1 MTEQQKLKKATYH
14 LYTFFVS
21 KLIGGL
27 GTTVYT
33 FGISM
38 YVLAMTSSAFYF
50 SMVMLCGILTNT
62 ILSPIAGVVGDRV
75 NRKMLVIGGQAGYV
89 VTMVALTIFTIT
101 NGLSMPAIYVAT
113 VFTAGFT
120 AFSGIAFSSSL
131 ANLIDEPRLQKAMSF
146 NQMAASSAGIGGP
159 IVGGM
164 LFGFASI
171 EVFLIIFA
179 VTSTIVL
186 LLECTINYN
195 LYKKEPVASVST
207 SEATQAPKKP
217 SMFTSFKEGF
227 TYIKTKPILMALLS
241 TTFGLN
247 FFFTCLSVGGDF
259 TLVTILKMP
268 TQQIG
273 FTEAASAVG
282 VILASIY
289 FASTAQV
296 KDPLRLSKHFIL
308 VMSVLVMLASVPLFL
323 NMNLLGNFIYFL
335 VLMFAFG
342 VSNVATNMPIGVL
355 FQTMVSDEYRSRVFG
370 ILNMISMSLMPLA
383 MLIYGI
389 LFDLVPAQYLFIG
402 SGLCLIALT
411 LYTLKSSVL
420 KMGREEAE
428 RIRAQA
434 KAATEATTQNKE
446 MAEPALQT
454 AGTV

>member
-27 GTTVYT
+27 GSTVYT

-38 YVLAMTSSAFYF
+38 YVLAMTGSAFYF
-50 SMVMLCGILTNT
+50 SMVMLCGILTST

-89 VTMVALTIFTIT
+89 VTMVALTVFTIT

-195 LYKKEPVASVST
+195 LYKKEPVAPVKT
-207 SEATQAPKKP
+207 EETQAPKKP

-241 TTFGLN
+241 TSFGLN

-259 TLVTILKMP
+259 TLVTILNMP

-296 KDPLRLSKHFIL
+296 KDPLRLSKHSIL
-308 VMSVLVMLASVPLFL
+308 VMSLLVMLASVPLFL

-370 ILNMISMSLMPLA
+370 ILNMFSMSLMPLA

-402 SGLCLIALT
+402 SGLCLIVLT

-434 KAATEATTQNKE
+434 KATPETTQNNE

-454 AGTV
+454 AANV

>member
-27 GTTVYT
+27 GSTVYT

-38 YVLAMTSSAFYF
+38 YVLAMTGSAFYF
-50 SMVMLCGILTNT
+50 SMVMLCGILTST

-131 ANLIDEPRLQKAMSF
+131 ANLIDEPRLQKAVSF

-195 LYKKEPVASVST
+195 LYKKEPVASVKT
-207 SEATQAPKKP
+207 EATQAPKKP

-227 TYIKTKPILMALLS
+227 TYIKTKPILMALLT

-282 VILASIY
+282 VILASVY
-289 FASTAQV
+289 FASTKQV
-296 KDPLRLSKHFIL
+296 KDPLRLSKYSIL
-308 VMSVLVMLASVPLFL
+308 VMSALVMLAAVPLFL
-323 NMNLLGNFIYFL
+323 SMNLLGNFIYFL

-342 VSNVATNMPIGVL
+342 VSNVATNMPLGVL

-370 ILNMISMSLMPLA
+370 ILNMVSMSLMPLA

-411 LYTLKSSVL
+411 FYTLKSSVL

-428 RIRAQA
+428 RIRAQV
-434 KAATEATTQNKE
+434 KAATEVTKNNKME
-446 MAEPALQT
+446 EPSMQT
-454 AGTV
+454 AANV

>member
-27 GTTVYT
+27 GSTVYT

-38 YVLAMTSSAFYF
+38 YVLAMTGSAFYF
-50 SMVMLCGILTNT
+50 SMVMLCGILTST

-131 ANLIDEPRLQKAMSF
+131 ANLIDEPRLQKAVSF

-159 IVGGM
+159 IIGGM

-195 LYKKEPVASVST
+195 LYKKEPVASVT
-207 SEATQAPKKP
+207 TEAAQAPKKP

-289 FASTAQV
+289 FASTSQV

-342 VSNVATNMPIGVL
+342 VSNVATNMPMGVL

-402 SGLCLIALT
+402 SGLCLIVLT

-434 KAATEATTQNKE
+434 KATPEATQNNE

-454 AGTV
+454 ATNV

>member
-14 LYTFFVS
+14 LYTFFLS

-27 GTTVYT
+27 GSTVYT

-131 ANLIDEPRLQKAMSF
+131 ANLIDEPRLQKAISF

-195 LYKKEPVASVST
+195 LYKKEPVASVKT
-207 SEATQAPKKP
+207 EENQAPKKP

-296 KDPLRLSKHFIL
+296 KDPLRLSKYFIL

-402 SGLCLIALT
+402 SGLCLIVLT

-420 KMGREEAE
+420 KMGREEAD

-434 KAATEATTQNKE
+434 KAAPEATQNKE
-446 MAEPALQT
+446 MTDPSLQT
-454 AGTV
+454 AGNV